1 VAYPRSMGKEEVAL
15 IGGLLAAD
23 ASGRLGVSGGEA
35 GVRSHAYFKGVDWFS
50 VENELLVPLVRPFI
64 VRPGGSPY
72 NESLF
77 SPFDSKFYRRM

>member
-50 VENELLVPLVRPFI
+50 VENESPSSSLKPMVI
-64 VRPGGSPY
+64 DDGGNIFTNISSSCSY
-72 NESLF
+72 IIL
-77 SPFDSKFYRRM
+77 RHI